1 MIIPHRGGRAGGS
14 LLPLSEKLAPR
25 KRTGLEFIYG
35 AGESAAEVIVGSGVT
50 TWKPRAAVAQDGDD
64 LWRGGATAQQFFS
77 DPFISDAPVRLWEAF
92 KNPQSVQPSSI
103 AAGRAGGWFAAR
115 QTVCI
120 DGIVGHVR
128 RNRARRQRQ
137 VGRTSHTAFGL
148 LQQSATPRGQASVG
162 VQHLQPRRIAASV
175 ASLWFFIGEPSQT
188 AQVTPIGAGQV
199 AAIGESQILADEAGD
214 GRLDGSGA
222 DSHPGLQIAGAGLE
236 YHTRFV
242 PGTSTYVEGAAEKN
256 PMIRRGYSRDHRPD
270 CEQLVIA
277 LIVNNEGF
285 PFSYE
290 TFDGNRTDVSTMETI
305 LRMVERKYGKARRI
319 WVFDRGI
326 VSEENLAAIRKR
338 DGQYLTG
345 TPRSQMKQ
353 FEAELLK
360 EDWTQ
365 VRPEVEVKKVAIP
378 QGEETYILCRTSGR
392 KEKEKAIRNRF
403 SNSMETALKGLEKAI
418 ATGRL
423 KDRNK
428 MERRLGKI
436 QARHP
441 QVNDLYDVALKD
453 TAEGVRLFWQIKED
467 RKNWRESREGAYLLR
482 TNLQA
487 ETAEELWSK
496 YMQLTEAEA
505 SFRALKSELSIRP
518 LFHQLE
524 PRVKAHVMV
533 AFLGY
538 ALWVTLKHLLKRR
551 PAIVPK
557 PSASGV
563 ENAQPMT
570 PMKAIALL
578 STLQSADI
586 VLPTTDGREIRLRRI
601 TEPTAEQKSLLRQL
615 GISLPE
621 HLQFHRECSA
631 DSAIA

>member
-1 MIIPHRGGRAGGS
+1 MFLRPNHRGKDGKDHTYWSLVETVRTPDGPRQKTLCYLGELNSSAQARWLTTVEVFNEQGEAQQLKLFPSHVAPPDDDPQVARVLLNKVRLERTRQFGS
-14 LLPLSEKLAPR
+14 CFL
-25 KRTGLEFIYG
+25 GLELWKRLELDRFFEQSIDHESADVPWSRVAALLAINRLCAPGSELAIEQRWYPSTALDDLLEIEEGKINDTRLYRCLDRILPHKTKLERHLKERYG
-35 AGESAAEVIVGSGVT
+35 ALFGAEFDVLLY
-50 TWKPRAAVAQDGDD
+50 D
-64 LWRGGATAQQFFS
+64 L
-77 DPFISDAPVRLWEAF
+77 
-92 KNPQSVQPSSI
+92 
-103 AAGRAGGWFAAR
+103 
-115 QTVCI
+115 
-120 DGIVGHVR
+120 
-128 RNRARRQRQ
+128 
-137 VGRTSHTAFGL
+137 
-148 LQQSATPRGQASVG
+148 
-162 VQHLQPRRIAASV
+162 
-175 ASLWFFIGEPSQT
+175 
-188 AQVTPIGAGQV
+188 
-199 AAIGESQILADEAGD
+199 
-214 GRLDGSGA
+214 
-222 DSHPGLQIAGAGLE
+222 
-236 YHTRFV
+236 
-242 PGTSTYVEGAAEKN
+242 TSTYVEGAAEKN
-256 PMIRRGYSRDHRPD
+256 PMVRRGYSRDHRPD

-290 TFDGNRTDVSTMETI
+290 TFDGNRADVSTMETI

-338 DGQYLTG
+338 DGHYLTG
-345 TPRSQMKQ
+345 TPRSQMKR

-360 EDWTQ
+360 EDWTR

-392 KEKEKAIRNRF
+392 KEKEKAIRSRF

-418 ATGRL
+418 LTGRL

-441 QVNDLYDVALKD
+441 QVNDLYDLALRD
-453 TAEGVRLFWQIKED
+453 TAEGVRLFWEIKED
-467 RKNWRESREGAYLLR
+467 RRSWRESREGAYLLR
-482 TNLQA
+482 TNLKA

-551 PAIVPK
+551 AIVPK

-563 ENAQPMT
+563 ENAEPMS
-570 PMKAIALL
+570 PMRAIALL

-615 GISLPE
+615 GLSLPE
-621 HLQFHRECSA
+621 HLQFNRECSV

>member
-1 MIIPHRGGRAGGS
+1 MFLRPHSRNKDGKDHTYWSLVETVRTPDGPRQKTLCYLGELNSSAQARWLTTVEVFNEQGEAQQLKLFPSHVAPPPDDPQVARVLLNKVRLERTRQFGS
-14 LLPLSEKLAPR
+14 CFLGLDLWKRLELDRFFEQTVDQEAADVPWSRVAALLAINRLCAPGSELAIEQRWYPSTALDDLLEIEEGKINDTRLYRCLDRILPHKTKLER
-25 KRTGLEFIYG
+25 HLKERYG
-35 AGESAAEVIVGSGVT
+35 ALFGAEFDVLLY
-50 TWKPRAAVAQDGDD
+50 D
-64 LWRGGATAQQFFS
+64 L
-77 DPFISDAPVRLWEAF
+77 
-92 KNPQSVQPSSI
+92 
-103 AAGRAGGWFAAR
+103 
-115 QTVCI
+115 
-120 DGIVGHVR
+120 
-128 RNRARRQRQ
+128 
-137 VGRTSHTAFGL
+137 
-148 LQQSATPRGQASVG
+148 
-162 VQHLQPRRIAASV
+162 
-175 ASLWFFIGEPSQT
+175 
-188 AQVTPIGAGQV
+188 
-199 AAIGESQILADEAGD
+199 
-214 GRLDGSGA
+214 
-222 DSHPGLQIAGAGLE
+222 
-236 YHTRFV
+236 
-242 PGTSTYVEGAAEKN
+242 TSTYVEGAAEKN
-256 PMIRRGYSRDHRPD
+256 PMVRRGYSRDHRPD

-290 TFDGNRTDVSTMETI
+290 TFDGNRADVSTMETM

-326 VSEENLAAIRKR
+326 VSEENLAAIRR
-338 DGQYLTG
+338 GGGQYLTG
-345 TPRSQMKQ
+345 TPRSQMKR
-353 FEAELLK
+353 FEAELLQD
-360 EDWTQ
+360 DWTR

-392 KEKEKAIRNRF
+392 QEKEKAIRSRF
-403 SNSMETALKGLEKAI
+403 SNSMEKALKGLEKAI
-418 ATGRL
+418 VTGRL

-441 QVNDLYDVALKD
+441 QVNDLYDLALRD

-467 RKNWRESREGAYLLR
+467 RRSWRESREGAYLLR
-482 TNLQA
+482 TNLKA

-505 SFRALKSELSIRP
+505 SFRALKSELSVRP

-538 ALWVTLKHLLKRR
+538 ALWVTLKHLLKRQ

-563 ENAQPMT
+563 ENVQPMS
-570 PMKAIALL
+570 PMRAIALL

-601 TEPTAEQKSLLRQL
+601 TEPTAEQKCLLRQL

-621 HLQFHRECSA
+621 HLQFNRECSV

>member
-1 MIIPHRGGRAGGS
+1 MFLRPNHRNKDGKDHTYWS
-14 LLPLSEKLAPR
+14 LVETVRTADGPRPKTLCYLGELNSSAEARWLTTVEVFNQQGEAQQLKLFPSHGAPPPDDPQVAR
-25 KRTGLEFIYG
+25 VLLNKVRLERTRQFGACFLGLELWKRLELDRFFEQ
-35 AGESAAEVIVGSGVT
+35 AVDGESADVPWSRVAALLAINRLCAPGSELAIEQRWYPST
-50 TWKPRAAVAQDGDD
+50 ALDD
-64 LWRGGATAQQFFS
+64 L
-77 DPFISDAPVRLWEAF
+77 
-92 KNPQSVQPSSI
+92 
-103 AAGRAGGWFAAR
+103 
-115 QTVCI
+115 
-120 DGIVGHVR
+120 
-128 RNRARRQRQ
+128 
-137 VGRTSHTAFGL
+137 
-148 LQQSATPRGQASVG
+148 
-162 VQHLQPRRIAASV
+162 
-175 ASLWFFIGEPSQT
+175 
-188 AQVTPIGAGQV
+188 
-199 AAIGESQILADEAGD
+199 
-214 GRLDGSGA
+214 
-222 DSHPGLQIAGAGLE
+222 LQIEEGQINDTRLYRCLDRILPHKTKLE
-236 YHTRFV
+236 RHLKNRYGELFRAEFDV
-242 PGTSTYVEGAAEKN
+242 LLYDLTSTYVEGAAEKN
-256 PMIRRGYSRDHRPD
+256 PMVRRGYSRDPRPD

-290 TFDGNRTDVSTMETI
+290 TFDGNRSDVSTMETI
-305 LRMVERKYGKARRI
+305 LRMVERKYGKARRS
-319 WVFDRGI
+319 WVFDRGM

-338 DGQYLTG
+338 SGQYLTG
-345 TPRSQMKQ
+345 TPRSQRKQ

-360 EDWTQ
+360 DDWTQ

-418 ATGRL
+418 VTGRL
-423 KDRNK
+423 KDRNQ

-441 QVNDLYDVALKD
+441 QVNDLYDLALKD
-453 TAEGVRLFWQIKED
+453 TAAGVRLFWQIKAD
-467 RKNWRESREGAYLLR
+467 RKHWRESREGAYLLR

-505 SFRALKSELSIRP
+505 SFRAFKSELSVRP

-538 ALWVTLKHLLKRR
+538 ALWVTLKHLLTRR
-551 PAIVPK
+551 PASVPK
-557 PSASGV
+557 PPASGV
-563 ENAQPMT
+563 ENVPLMT
-570 PMKAIALL
+570 PMRAIALL

-601 TEPTAEQKSLLRQL
+601 TEPTAEQKLLLRQL

-621 HLQFHRECSA
+621 YLQFHRECSV

>member
-1 MIIPHRGGRAGGS
+1 MFLRANHRGKDGKDHKYWS
-14 LLPLSEKLAPR
+14 LVETVRTPDGPRQKTLCYLGELNDSAQARWLRTVEVFNEQGEAQQLKLFPSEVEAPADDPQVARVLLNRVRLERTRQFGACFLGLDLWKRLALDR
-25 KRTGLEFIYG
+25 FFERTVDR
-35 AGESAAEVIVGSGVT
+35 ESADVPWSRVAALLAINRLCAPGSELAIEQRWYPST
-50 TWKPRAAVAQDGDD
+50 ALDD
-64 LWRGGATAQQFFS
+64 LLEIDEGKINDTRLYRCLDRILPHKTKLERHLKERYGELFGAEF
-77 DPFISDAPVRLWEAF
+77 DV
-92 KNPQSVQPSSI
+92 
-103 AAGRAGGWFAAR
+103 
-115 QTVCI
+115 
-120 DGIVGHVR
+120 
-128 RNRARRQRQ
+128 
-137 VGRTSHTAFGL
+137 L
-148 LQQSATPRGQASVG
+148 LYD
-162 VQHLQPRRIAASV
+162 L
-175 ASLWFFIGEPSQT
+175 
-188 AQVTPIGAGQV
+188 
-199 AAIGESQILADEAGD
+199 
-214 GRLDGSGA
+214 
-222 DSHPGLQIAGAGLE
+222 
-236 YHTRFV
+236 
-242 PGTSTYVEGAAEKN
+242 TSTYVEGAAEKN
-256 PMIRRGYSRDHRPD
+256 PMVRRGYSRDHRPD

-326 VSEENLAAIRKR
+326 VSEENLAAIRQR
-338 DGQYLTG
+338 GGQYLTG

-360 EDWTQ
+360 DDWTH

-378 QGEETYILCRTSGR
+378 EGEETYVLCRTAGR
-392 KEKEKAIRNRF
+392 KEKEKAIRSRF
-403 SNSMETALKGLEKAI
+403 SNSMEKALKGLEKTI
-418 ATGRL
+418 VTGRL

-441 QVNDLYDVALKD
+441 QVNDLYDVALRE

-482 TNLQA
+482 TNLRA
-487 ETAEELWSK
+487 ETAEELWAK

-518 LFHQLE
+518 LFHQKE

-538 ALWVTLKHLLKRR
+538 ALWVTLKHVLKRR

-557 PSASGV
+557 PSISGV
-563 ENAQPMT
+563 DNARPVSPMR
-570 PMKAIALL
+570 AIALL

-615 GISLPE
+615 GIALPE
-621 HLQFHRECSA
+621 YFQFNRECSV

>member
-1 MIIPHRGGRAGGS
+1 MFLRQHGRHKDGKDHTYWSLVETVRTPDGPRQKTICYLGELNSSAQARWVKTVEVFNDQGDAQQLKLFPSNVEPPGDDPQVARVLLNKVRLERTRMFGSCFLGLDLWKRLELDRFFERTVDCGAADVPWSRVAALLAINRLCAPGSELAIEQRWYPSTALDDLLEIEEGKINDTRLYRCLDRILPHKT
-14 LLPLSEKLAPR
+14 KLER
-25 KRTGLEFIYG
+25 HLKERYG
-35 AGESAAEVIVGSGVT
+35 ALFGAEFDVLLY
-50 TWKPRAAVAQDGDD
+50 D
-64 LWRGGATAQQFFS
+64 L
-77 DPFISDAPVRLWEAF
+77 
-92 KNPQSVQPSSI
+92 
-103 AAGRAGGWFAAR
+103 
-115 QTVCI
+115 
-120 DGIVGHVR
+120 
-128 RNRARRQRQ
+128 
-137 VGRTSHTAFGL
+137 
-148 LQQSATPRGQASVG
+148 
-162 VQHLQPRRIAASV
+162 
-175 ASLWFFIGEPSQT
+175 
-188 AQVTPIGAGQV
+188 
-199 AAIGESQILADEAGD
+199 
-214 GRLDGSGA
+214 
-222 DSHPGLQIAGAGLE
+222 
-236 YHTRFV
+236 
-242 PGTSTYVEGAAEKN
+242 TSTYVEGAAEKN
-256 PMIRRGYSRDHRPD
+256 PMVRRGYSRDHRPD

-338 DGQYLTG
+338 DGQYMTG
-345 TPRSQMKQ
+345 TPRSQMKR

-360 EDWTQ
+360 EDWTR

-378 QGEETYILCRTSGR
+378 DGEETYILCRTSGR

-441 QVNDLYDVALKD
+441 QVNDLYDLELQDAE
-453 TAEGVRLFWQIKED
+453 EGVRLFWQIKED

-482 TNLQA
+482 TNLKA

-538 ALWVTLKHLLKRR
+538 AMWVTLKHLLKRH
-551 PAIVPK
+551 PAVVPT
-557 PSASGV
+557 PSLSGV
-563 ENAQPMT
+563 DNAQPMT

-621 HLQFHRECSA
+621 HLQFRRECSA
-631 DSAIA
+631 DSVVA

>member
-1 MIIPHRGGRAGGS
+1 MFLRPHSRNKDGKDHTYWS
-14 LLPLSEKLAPR
+14 LVETVRTPDGPRQKTLCYLGELNSSTQARWLTTIEVFNEQGEAQQLKLFPSHVAPPTADDPQVAR
-25 KRTGLEFIYG
+25 VLLNKVRLERTRQFGACFLGLELWKRLELDRFFEPAID
-35 AGESAAEVIVGSGVT
+35 GEQVDVPWSRVAALLAINRLCAPGSELAIEQRWYPST
-50 TWKPRAAVAQDGDD
+50 ALDD
-64 LWRGGATAQQFFS
+64 L
-77 DPFISDAPVRLWEAF
+77 
-92 KNPQSVQPSSI
+92 
-103 AAGRAGGWFAAR
+103 
-115 QTVCI
+115 
-120 DGIVGHVR
+120 
-128 RNRARRQRQ
+128 
-137 VGRTSHTAFGL
+137 
-148 LQQSATPRGQASVG
+148 
-162 VQHLQPRRIAASV
+162 
-175 ASLWFFIGEPSQT
+175 
-188 AQVTPIGAGQV
+188 
-199 AAIGESQILADEAGD
+199 
-214 GRLDGSGA
+214 
-222 DSHPGLQIAGAGLE
+222 LQIEEGKINDTRLYRCLDRMLPHKTKLERHLKERYGELFGAEFDVLL
-236 YHTRFV
+236 YDL
-242 PGTSTYVEGAAEKN
+242 TSTYVEGAAEKN
-256 PMIRRGYSRDHRPD
+256 PMVRRGYSRDHRPD

-277 LIVNNEGF
+277 LIVNHEGF

-290 TFDGNRTDVSTMETI
+290 TFNGNRSDVSTMETI

-378 QGEETYILCRTSGR
+378 QGEETYILCRTEGR
-392 KEKEKAIRNRF
+392 KEKEQAIRNRF
-403 SNSMETALKGLEKAI
+403 SNSMETALRGLEKTI
-418 ATGRL
+418 ITGRL

-441 QVNDLYDVALKD
+441 QVNDLYDLGLRD

-505 SFRALKSELSIRP
+505 SFRALKSALSIRP

-551 PAIVPK
+551 PAIVPE
-557 PSASGV
+557 PSANGA

-570 PMKAIALL
+570 PMRAIALL

-615 GISLPE
+615 GLSLPD
-621 HLQFHRECSA
+621 HLQFHRDCSA
-631 DSAIA
+631 DSSIA

>member
-1 MIIPHRGGRAGGS
+1 MFLRPNHRSKDGKSHTYWSLVETVRTPDGPRQKTICYLGELNSSAQARWVKTVEVFNDQGDAQQLKLFPSNVEPPDDDPQVARVLLNKVRLERTRTFGSCFLGLDLWKRLELDRFFEQTVDHESADVPWSRVAALLAINRLCAPGSELAIEQRWYPSTALDDLLEIEEGKINDTRLYRCLDRILPHKT
-14 LLPLSEKLAPR
+14 KLER
-25 KRTGLEFIYG
+25 HLKDRYG
-35 AGESAAEVIVGSGVT
+35 ALFGAEFDVLLY
-50 TWKPRAAVAQDGDD
+50 D
-64 LWRGGATAQQFFS
+64 L
-77 DPFISDAPVRLWEAF
+77 
-92 KNPQSVQPSSI
+92 
-103 AAGRAGGWFAAR
+103 
-115 QTVCI
+115 
-120 DGIVGHVR
+120 
-128 RNRARRQRQ
+128 
-137 VGRTSHTAFGL
+137 
-148 LQQSATPRGQASVG
+148 
-162 VQHLQPRRIAASV
+162 
-175 ASLWFFIGEPSQT
+175 
-188 AQVTPIGAGQV
+188 
-199 AAIGESQILADEAGD
+199 
-214 GRLDGSGA
+214 
-222 DSHPGLQIAGAGLE
+222 
-236 YHTRFV
+236 
-242 PGTSTYVEGAAEKN
+242 TSTYVEGAAEKN
-256 PMIRRGYSRDHRPD
+256 PMVRRGYSRDHRPD

-345 TPRSQMKQ
+345 TPRSQMKR
-353 FEAELLK
+353 FEEELLK
-360 EDWTQ
+360 EDWAR

-378 QGEETYILCRTSGR
+378 QGEETYILCRTAGR
-392 KEKEKAIRNRF
+392 KEKEKAIRHRF

-418 ATGRL
+418 VTGRL

-441 QVNDLYDVALKD
+441 QVNDLYDLDLRD

-467 RKNWRESREGAYLLR
+467 RRSWRESREGAYLLR
-482 TNLQA
+482 TNLKA
-487 ETAEELWSK
+487 ETAEELWSM

-505 SFRALKSELSIRP
+505 SFRALKSELSVRP

-524 PRVKAHVMV
+524 ARVKAHVMV

-551 PAIVPK
+551 PAVAPT
-557 PSASGV
+557 PSLSGV
-563 ENAQPMT
+563 DNAQPIT

-621 HLQFHRECSA
+621 HLRFHGECSV
-631 DSAIA
+631 DSAVA